1 MKELSQCTACCRK
14 LITLFWRISYEEPK
28 KPCQLQHA
36 LYFSELKAINSEVD
50 LTTTLLVIIS
60 IDLFRSSSN
69 GLKFKKAD
77 WSNLDK
83 YFPELCSQVRHELSR
98 LHKHTKSS
106 LRNYACS
113 DLSLCERLGTLYY
126 ANYLLHY
133 LNCSAVLSFHRLGCC
148 WAASFLTRRDT
159 GSFSSCSK
167 ALLTVQLDPPDC
179 LVPRR
184 QG

>member
-126 ANYLLHY
+126 ANYLP
-133 LNCSAVLSFHRLGCC
+133 
-148 WAASFLTRRDT
+148 TI
-159 GSFSSCSK
+159 
-167 ALLTVQLDPPDC
+167 
-179 LVPRR
+179 
-184 QG
+184 